1 MAITMPDLA
10 AFKAVPLQHKVA
22 MLVLALV
29 GIGVGFYFYVEE
41 PLQAKINSLKIDIAK
56 LDTEI
61 NTNKIKIAKLEEL
74 KQLNAELQRQLSK
87 NQEYL
92 PPEEEAVTLLKQLSD
107 LGTRIGLDLKLWR
120 PGARAEDSSKL
131 FVRLPVDV
139 EMSGGYHTLALFF
152 DRISKLPRIINV
164 NKIKMG
170 AGKKSGAVCRSR
182 HRSRSR
188 RSPLQ
193 PRPHP
198 EGPSRQES
206 ETATTHHEKGHSIC
220 CRLGSHPAA
229 GRKPCGRG
237 PDDRANA
244 GGHEPVDRRRSE
256 AACPEAQGPAS
267 WQSRA
272 GSGPAHCPCC
282 TGQAWNACS
291 YSRHTRTDSCSPC
304 CSPRTQGS
312 AQTGCVA
319 RDHDDRCAGRRSPPS
334 RQC

>member
-1 MAITMPDLA
+1 MAMTMPDLA
-10 AFKAVPLQHKVA
+10 ALKAVPLQQKVA

-41 PLQAKINSLKIDIAK
+41 PLQAKITSLKSDIAK

-61 NTNKIKIAKLEEL
+61 NTNKIKIAKLEDL

-170 AGKKSGAVCRSR
+170 GGKEERGRLSVQTSFQVTAFASPTPAPGGAKPAGK
-182 HRSRSR
+182 
-188 RSPLQ
+188 
-193 PRPHP
+193 
-198 EGPSRQES
+198 
-206 ETATTHHEKGHSIC
+206 
-220 CRLGSHPAA
+220 
-229 GRKPCGRG
+229 
-237 PDDRANA
+237 
-244 GGHEPVDRRRSE
+244 
-256 AACPEAQGPAS
+256 
-267 WQSRA
+267 
-272 GSGPAHCPCC
+272 
-282 TGQAWNACS
+282 
-291 YSRHTRTDSCSPC
+291 
-304 CSPRTQGS
+304 
-312 AQTGCVA
+312 
-319 RDHDDRCAGRRSPPS
+319 
-334 RQC
+334 

>member
-1 MAITMPDLA
+1 MAMTMPDLA
-10 AFKAVPLQHKVA
+10 AFKAVPLQQKIA

-41 PLQAKINSLKIDIAK
+41 PLQEKITSLKSDIAK

-61 NTNKIKIAKLEEL
+61 NTNKIKIAKLEDL

-152 DRISKLPRIINV
+152 DRIGKLPRIINV

-170 AGKKSGAVCRSR
+170 GGKEERGRVSVQTSFQLTAFASPTASTAPGGAKPAGK
-182 HRSRSR
+182 
-188 RSPLQ
+188 
-193 PRPHP
+193 
-198 EGPSRQES
+198 
-206 ETATTHHEKGHSIC
+206 
-220 CRLGSHPAA
+220 
-229 GRKPCGRG
+229 
-237 PDDRANA
+237 
-244 GGHEPVDRRRSE
+244 
-256 AACPEAQGPAS
+256 
-267 WQSRA
+267 
-272 GSGPAHCPCC
+272 
-282 TGQAWNACS
+282 
-291 YSRHTRTDSCSPC
+291 
-304 CSPRTQGS
+304 
-312 AQTGCVA
+312 
-319 RDHDDRCAGRRSPPS
+319 
-334 RQC
+334 